1 MVCCLALIEVEILFL
16 SDNSKKDC
24 NEKQENGLLKK
35 PKSFAPYPNQVGID
49 SKIWNKFKLNLRII
63 WNIC

>member
-1 MVCCLALIEVEILFL
+1 MVCLLALIEVEILFL

-35 PKSFAPYPNQVGID
+35 PKCFAPYPNQVGID
-49 SKIWNKFKLNLRII
+49 IKI
-63 WNIC
+63 